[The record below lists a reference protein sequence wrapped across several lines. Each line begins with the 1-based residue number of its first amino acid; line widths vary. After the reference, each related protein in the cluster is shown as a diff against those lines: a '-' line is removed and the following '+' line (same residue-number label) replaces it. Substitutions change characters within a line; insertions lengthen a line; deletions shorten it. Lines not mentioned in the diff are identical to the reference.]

1 MSLFCRHSTRSS
13 ACAIP
18 FIVLGCLA
26 AAALHSEEIPPPV
39 EPAFFNTNIQPGND
53 FFRYANGG
61 WLKTAVI
68 PADHTQ
74 WGVIEEL
81 EERNQAILR
90 KIAEDCG
97 HDAAPGSIR
106 QKVGDFYASGMD
118 EAAIE
123 SAGATPLSPQ
133 FALIRQIADARSLAV
148 AVGTLQGL
156 GLDAVFA
163 SEVDQDEKDSAN
175 QITILGQGGL
185 GLPNCEYYTKDDNAS
200 KQLRTQYQQHV
211 SAMLHLMGEPVDAAN
226 ADASTVMRFESALA
240 KASKNPVEL
249 RDPESNY
256 HRMSLAD
263 LMKLAP
269 GFDWQA
275 CLTAAGLPD
284 PGPIDIGQPDF
295 LAAAGKMAASTP
307 LDDWKTYLTWHLLH
321 AAASDLS
328 APFVNENFHFYG
340 TILTGQ
346 TELRPRWERVLRE
359 LDDGIGEGLGQ
370 LYVEKN
376 FPPEAKQRALAM
388 VADLKS
394 ALSDSIQK
402 LDWMGPE
409 TKKAALHK
417 LEVLGVKIG
426 YPDKWRDYSGLE
438 IKRQPYVLNALAA
451 QAFEVKRHFGRLGR
465 PVDPTEWEMTP
476 PTVNAYYNQSR
487 NEVVFPAGI
496 LQPPNFDPKADDAGN
511 YGNTG
516 ATIGH
521 EMTHG
526 FDDQG
531 RQYDEKGNLKNW
543 WKFLDAKRFEERGAK
558 IVAQFDKFPGPDG
571 LHVNGRLTEGENIAD
586 LGGLKI
592 AYAALQKALA
602 RRPPQERSQKIDG
615 LTPEQ
620 RFFIG
625 YAQSWREKTRPEA
638 LKLLIQSDPHSPPEY
653 RVNGPVS
660 NLPEFSRA
668 FGIAPGAPMT
678 ATDAARVNIW

>member
-1 MSLFCRHSTRSS
+1 MPRIL
-13 ACAIP
+13 ACAVSIGFLVSTP
-18 FIVLGCLA
+18 AFLRA
-26 AAALHSEEIPPPV
+26 EEIPPPV
-39 EPAFFNTNIQPGND
+39 EPAFLDTSVKPGDD

-61 WLKTAVI
+61 WLKQATI
-68 PADHTQ
+68 PADHSE

-90 KIAEDCG
+90 KIAEECG
-97 HDAAPGSIR
+97 QNAPPGSIR
-106 QKVGDFYASGMD
+106 QKVADFYGSGMD
-118 EAAIE
+118 EAAIQ
-123 SAGATPLSPQ
+123 AQGAKPLAPQ
-133 FALIRQIADARSLAV
+133 LEMIRQIADAKSFAV
-148 AVGTLQGL
+148 AAGTLQALGL
-156 GLDAVFA
+156 GVLFD
-163 SEVDQDEKDSAN
+163 SDVDQDEKDSVN
-175 QITILGQGGL
+175 QITILTQGGL
-185 GLPNCEYYTKDDNAS
+185 GLPNCEYYTKDGPAD
-200 KQLRTQYQQHV
+200 KELRTQYQQHV
-211 SAMLHLMGEPVDAAN
+211 AAMFRLNGEPAAAADADAA
-226 ADASTVMRFESALA
+226 TVLRLETSLA

-249 RDPESNY
+249 RDPEANY
-256 HRMSLAD
+256 HKMALAD
-263 LMKLAP
+263 LVKLAP

-275 CLTAAGLPD
+275 CLSAAGLPN
-284 PGPIDIGQPDF
+284 PGPIDVGQPTF
-295 LAAAGKMAASTP
+295 FTAAGQIAAATP
-307 LDDWKTYLTWHLLH
+307 LADWKTYLTWHLLH

-328 APFVNENFHFYG
+328 DPFVNENFHFYG

-346 TELRPRWERVLRE
+346 TELLPRWERVLRD
-359 LDDGIGEGLGQ
+359 LDAGIGEGLGQ

-376 FPPEAKQRALAM
+376 FPPEAKSRALTM

-438 IKRQPYVLNALAA
+438 IKRQPYVLNGLAA
-451 QAFEVKRHFGRLGR
+451 QAFEVRRHIARLGR

-496 LQPPNFDPKADDAGN
+496 LQPPNFDLKADDAGN

-602 RRPPQERSQKIDG
+602 RRPPEERDQKIDG
-615 LTPEQ
+615 LTPSQ
-620 RFFIG
+620 RFFISFG
-625 YAQSWREKTRPEA
+625 QSWREETRPET

-660 NLPEFSRA
+660 NLPEFSQA
-668 FGIAPGAPMT
+668 FGVPPGAPMT
-678 ATDAARVNIW
+678 MPDAARVNIW